1 MIIGHNTIRELFL
14 KAIKENTLSHAYLI
28 VGEDGIG
35 KSILVKEIAL
45 QILGKARDIDYV
57 DLINFRSNG
66 KSIGVD
72 DTRKLIIEI
81 NKKPF
86 EGDKKVIVIHNCETM
101 TEAAQ
106 NAFLKTIEE
115 PPVGVYIFLLC
126 ENLASIL
133 DTVKSRTS
141 IYRLNRL
148 SKKEI
153 EEYIHKNYGDISEEK
168 EKMLISFSD
177 GIPGV
182 IDKLVKDEEFNNIR
196 DLVLDILL
204 NVKNIERNKIFD
216 YTDKLCKF
224 KDKWEDVLT
233 VFSSYVRDIMVYGET
248 YSIENIINLDKISD
262 IKDLKGR
269 YTYSKLIKIL
279 EIIKYVRE
287 NLERNVNTEGI
298 FDIMLIRL
306 QEV

>member
-45 QILGKARDIDYV
+45 QILGKTRDIDYV
-57 DLINFRSNG
+57 DLINFRSSG

-148 SKKEI
+148 SKNEI

-177 GIPGV
+177 GIPGA

-248 YSIENIINLDKISD
+248 YSTENIINLDKISD

>member
-57 DLINFRSNG
+57 DLINFRSSG

-148 SKKEI
+148 SKNEI

>member
-45 QILGKARDIDYV
+45 QILGKTRDIDYV
-57 DLINFRSNG
+57 DLINFRSSG

-148 SKKEI
+148 SKNEI
-153 EEYIHKNYGDISEEK
+153 EEYIHKNSGDISEEK

-216 YTDKLCKF
+216 YTDKLCTF

-287 NLERNVNTEGI
+287 NLERNVMG
-298 FDIMLIRL
+298 LSP
-306 QEV
+306 

>member
-1 MIIGHNTIRELFL
+1 MIIGHSTIRELFL

-148 SKKEI
+148 SKNEI

-182 IDKLVKDEEFNNIR
+182 IDKLVKDDEFNNIR

>member
-45 QILGKARDIDYV
+45 QILGKTRDIDYV

-148 SKKEI
+148 SKNEI

>member
-45 QILGKARDIDYV
+45 QILGKTRDIDYV
-57 DLINFRSNG
+57 DLINFRSSG

-148 SKKEI
+148 SKNEI

-216 YTDKLCKF
+216 YTDKLCTF

-287 NLERNVNTEGI
+287 NLERNVMG
-298 FDIMLIRL
+298 LSP
-306 QEV
+306 

>member
-45 QILGKARDIDYV
+45 QILGKTRDIDYV

-148 SKKEI
+148 SKNEI

-177 GIPGV
+177 GIPGA

>member
-133 DTVKSRTS
+133 DTVKTRTS

-148 SKKEI
+148 SKNEI

>member
-45 QILGKARDIDYV
+45 QILGKTRDIDYV
-57 DLINFRSNG
+57 DLINFRSSG

-148 SKKEI
+148 SKNEI

>member
-141 IYRLNRL
+141 IYRLNRW
-148 SKKEI
+148 SKNEI

>member
-45 QILGKARDIDYV
+45 QILGKTRDIDYV

-182 IDKLVKDEEFNNIR
+182 IDKLVKDDEFNNIR

>member
-45 QILGKARDIDYV
+45 QILGKTRDIDYV
-57 DLINFRSNG
+57 DLINFRSSG

-148 SKKEI
+148 SKNEI

-177 GIPGV
+177 GIPGA

>member
-35 KSILVKEIAL
+35 KSILVKDIAL
-45 QILGKARDIDYV
+45 RILGKTRDIDYV
-57 DLINFRSNG
+57 DLINFRSSG

-72 DTRKLIIEI
+72 DIRKLIVEI

-86 EGDKKVIVIHNCETM
+86 EGDKKVIIIHNCETM

-126 ENLASIL
+126 ENLASVL

-148 SKKEI
+148 SKEEI
-153 EEYIHKNYGDISEEK
+153 EEYIHRNYINLSDEK

-177 GIPGV
+177 GIPGT

-196 DLVLDILL
+196 DLVIDILL
-204 NVKNIERNKIFD
+204 NIKTIEKNKIFD
-216 YTDKLCKF
+216 YTDRLCKF
-224 KDKWEDVLT
+224 KDKWEEVLT
-233 VFSSYVRDIMVYGET
+233 VFSSYIRDIMVYGET

-262 IKDLKGR
+262 IKDLKGK

-279 EIIKYVRE
+279 
-287 NLERNVNTEGI
+287 
-298 FDIMLIRL
+298 DIRHC
-306 QEV
+306 

>member
-14 KAIKENTLSHAYLI
+14 KSIKENTLSHAYLI

-35 KSILVKEIAL
+35 KSILVKDVAL
-45 QILGKARDIDYV
+45 KILGKTRDIDYV
-57 DLINFRSNG
+57 DLINFRGSG
-66 KSIGVD
+66 RSIGVD
-72 DTRKLIIEI
+72 DVRKLIVEI

-86 EGDKKVIVIHNCETM
+86 EGDKKVIIIHNCETM

-115 PPVGVYIFLLC
+115 PPVGVYMFLLC
-126 ENLASIL
+126 ENLANVL
-133 DTVKSRTS
+133 DTVKSRAS
-141 IYRLNRL
+141 IYKLNRL
-148 SKKEI
+148 SKEEI
-153 EEYIHKNYGDISEEK
+153 KEYIQKNYTDIDDEK

-177 GIPGV
+177 GIPGT

-204 NVKNIERNKIFD
+204 NIQNINKNNMLD
-216 YTDKLCKF
+216 YTDKLYKF
-224 KDKWEDVLT
+224 KDKWEEVLT
-233 VFSSYVRDIMVYGET
+233 VFSSYIRDIMVYGET

-262 IKDLKGR
+262 IKDLKGN
-269 YTYSKLIKIL
+269 YTYSKLVKIL
-279 EIIKYVRE
+279 DIIKYVRE
-287 NLERNVNTEGI
+287 NLERNVNMEGI
-298 FDIMLIRL
+298 FDIMLIKL

>member
-182 IDKLVKDEEFNNIR
+182 IDKLVKDDEFNNIR

>member
-14 KAIKENTLSHAYLI
+14 KSIKENTLSHAYLI

-45 QILGKARDIDYV
+45 KILGKTRDIDYV
-57 DLINFRSNG
+57 DLINFRSSG

-72 DTRKLIIEI
+72 DIRKLIVEI

-86 EGDKKVIVIHNCETM
+86 EGDKKVIIIHNCETM

-126 ENLASIL
+126 ENLASVL

-148 SKKEI
+148 SKEEI
-153 EEYIHKNYGDISEEK
+153 EEYIHQNYIDISDEK

-177 GIPGV
+177 GIPGT

-196 DLVLDILL
+196 NLALDILL
-204 NVKNIERNKIFD
+204 NIKDIEKSKIFD
-216 YTDKLCKF
+216 YTDSMYKF
-224 KDKWEDVLT
+224 KDKWEEILT
-233 VFSSYVRDIMVYGET
+233 VFSSYIRDIMVYGET
-248 YSIENIINLDKISD
+248 YSTENIINLDKISD
-262 IKDLKGR
+262 IKDLKGK

-279 EIIKYVRE
+279 DIIKYVRE
-287 NLERNVNTEGI
+287 NLERNVNMEGI
-298 FDIMLIRL
+298 FDIMLIKL

>member
-14 KAIKENTLSHAYLI
+14 KSIKENTLSHAYLI

-35 KSILVKEIAL
+35 KSILVKDVAL
-45 QILGKARDIDYV
+45 KILGKTRDIDYV
-57 DLINFRSNG
+57 DLINFRGNG
-66 KSIGVD
+66 RSIGVD
-72 DTRKLIIEI
+72 DVRKLIVEI

-86 EGDKKVIVIHNCETM
+86 EGDKKVIIIHNCETM

-115 PPVGVYIFLLC
+115 PPVGVYMFLLC
-126 ENLASIL
+126 ENLANVL
-133 DTVKSRTS
+133 DTVKSRAS
-141 IYRLNRL
+141 IYKLNRL
-148 SKKEI
+148 SKEEI
-153 EEYIHKNYGDISEEK
+153 KEYIQKNYTDIDDEK

-177 GIPGV
+177 GIPGT

-204 NVKNIERNKIFD
+204 NIQNINKNNMLD
-216 YTDKLCKF
+216 YTDKLYKF
-224 KDKWEDVLT
+224 KDKWEEVLT
-233 VFSSYVRDIMVYGET
+233 VFSSYIRDIMVYGET

-262 IKDLKGR
+262 IKDLKGN
-269 YTYSKLIKIL
+269 YTYSKLVKIL
-279 EIIKYVRE
+279 DIIKYVRE
-287 NLERNVNTEGI
+287 NLERNVNMEGI
-298 FDIMLIRL
+298 FDIMLIKL

>member
-148 SKKEI
+148 SKNEI

-182 IDKLVKDEEFNNIR
+182 IDKLVKDDEFNNIR

>member
-35 KSILVKEIAL
+35 KSILVKDIAL
-45 QILGKARDIDYV
+45 RILGKTRDIDYV
-57 DLINFRSNG
+57 DLINFRSSG

-72 DTRKLIIEI
+72 DIRKLIVEI

-86 EGDKKVIVIHNCETM
+86 EGDKKVIIIHNCETM

-126 ENLASIL
+126 ENLASVL

-148 SKKEI
+148 SKEEI
-153 EEYIHKNYGDISEEK
+153 EEYIHRNYINLSDEK

-177 GIPGV
+177 GIPGT

-196 DLVLDILL
+196 DLVIDILL
-204 NVKNIERNKIFD
+204 NIKTIEKNKIFD
-216 YTDKLCKF
+216 YTDRLCKF
-224 KDKWEDVLT
+224 KDKWEEVLT
-233 VFSSYVRDIMVYGET
+233 VFSSYIRDIMVYGET

-262 IKDLKGR
+262 IKDLKGK

-279 EIIKYVRE
+279 DIIKYVRE
-287 NLERNVNTEGI
+287 NLERNVNMEGI
-298 FDIMLIRL
+298 FDIMLIKL

>member
-45 QILGKARDIDYV
+45 QILGKTRDIDYV

-177 GIPGV
+177 GIPGA

>member
-148 SKKEI
+148 SKNEI

>member
-35 KSILVKEIAL
+35 KSILVKDIAL
-45 QILGKARDIDYV
+45 EILGKARDIDYV

-148 SKKEI
+148 SKNEI

-177 GIPGV
+177 GIPGA

-224 KDKWEDVLT
+224 KEKWEDVLT